1 MYEDENPMSITTKV
15 VITVVVSLITPFLL
29 AMIVDSTTNGKARKE
44 AKCAEMWSGYNT
56 KVVQDVCTVDV
67 NGNGKYTPSNRV
79 VVGVNQ
85 K

>member
-1 MYEDENPMSITTKV
+1 MHCHEDKKQMYMSAV
-15 VITVVVSLITPFLL
+15 VLTLISALLLL
-29 AMIVDSTTNGKARKE
+29 AIIVDSTTNGQARKE

-56 KVVQDVCTVDV
+56 NVVQDVCTVDV